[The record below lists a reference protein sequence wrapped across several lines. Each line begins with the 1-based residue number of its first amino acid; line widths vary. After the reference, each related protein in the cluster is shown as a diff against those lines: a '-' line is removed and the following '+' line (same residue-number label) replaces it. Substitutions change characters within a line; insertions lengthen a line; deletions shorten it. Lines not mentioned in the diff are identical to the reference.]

1 MRRRHLAALAAALA
15 LPAVPAQAQ
24 TVLRDA
30 AGRTVTLPR
39 APERI
44 LLAFNF
50 EEFIAVAGPGGWD
63 RVVGF
68 NRRQWAINRPAV
80 WREYLKVLPGLEQ
93 LPDIGATENQT
104 LTAERCLAL
113 RPDLLVIHAVGVAAV
128 PQEIA
133 RIEAA
138 GIPVLVVDY
147 NAQTPALHAASTRA
161 LGAALGQPA
170 RAEAL
175 AALYTER
182 VAEIRARAARAG
194 SAPSAYVEIGS
205 GGPAAFGN
213 SYNGAMWGGML
224 DLLGARNIAAGRIP
238 PGWAPMAPEAVLAG
252 APDHVFLLGSS
263 WDNRP
268 QSVRAG
274 YGVTLD
280 QARASLRP
288 YAARPGW
295 AGLPAIRSGSLHT
308 VETGLSRC
316 LMDWIGLAY
325 MGRAMYPAAFEG
337 LDPDAALAAY
347 HADFLPVPMSGC
359 WMARVA

>member
-15 LPAVPAQAQ
+15 LPAPPARAQ
-24 TVLRDA
+24 ISLRDA
-30 AGRTVTLPR
+30 AGRAVTLPR
-39 APERI
+39 PPARI

-113 RPDLLVIHAVGVAAV
+113 RPDLLVVHAVGVAAV

-138 GIPVLVVDY
+138 GVPVLVVDY
-147 NAQTPALHAASTRA
+147 NAQTPELHAASTRA

-175 AALYTER
+175 AALYAGR
-182 VAEIRARAARAG
+182 VTDIRARAARAG
-194 SAPSAYVEIGS
+194 TSPSAYVEIGS
-205 GGPAAFGN
+205 GGPGSFGN
-213 SYNGAMWGGML
+213 SYNGVMWGGML

-238 PGWAPMAPEAVLAG
+238 RGWAPMAPEAVLAS
-252 APDHVFLLGSS
+252 APEHVFLLGSS
-263 WDNRP
+263 WQGRP
-268 QSVRAG
+268 HSVRAG

-280 QARASLRP
+280 EARASLRP
-288 YAARPGW
+288 YAGRPGW

-308 VETGLSRC
+308 IETGLSRC
-316 LMDWIGLAY
+316 LMDWIALAY
-325 MGRAMYPAAFEG
+325 MGRALHPAAFEG
-337 LDPDAALAAY
+337 LDPDAALAQY